1 MSVTPTKSG
10 FSKNKIKKKKRSI
23 DQDNTP
29 VKKKKSKNRHRSRST
44 HTRSKIKNNTLDRK
58 NSYNT
63 PPKIKISNSN
73 SNHHTYR
80 KKNNKTPPTKFGTRF
95 SPRVKNSSPTAR
107 IETIQNLRHF
117 SDQFTPINEK
127 KNKKSTSK
135 MVSLFNQDKPY
146 QIEKQS
152 FKLVIWTIN
161 SSSALESEMSSQQFS
176 TSSYSSKNSLSFL
189 ETNLPLLMYEEE
201 EERYKIF
208 RNFSLK
214 QRSILINSLVNYL
227 VSIELMKLIS
237 PIRITPKF
245 SQMNTNLAELLRNA
259 LSKQK
264 LNDFDP
270 MLCKNV
276 LIEIIKTIPNDTLL
290 PIDFLTDILL
300 DNDRSRFEDLK
311 PFLKNKYQLSIWKDF
326 VKYWKHCFEAKLDD
340 ITEISS
346 IFGSAIS
353 NSTLNNPEKLS
364 KYSEE
369 SVLSELTDLEQISD
383 QESEIETEINF
394 PIIEGNVLITTEK
407 RRRRLLREEK
417 LKRFIHNNTTNKN
430 KTHPKNK
437 KKKKKNRK
445 DNKNNKSTEDDS
457 LSDISSKIND
467 ENENIW
473 IKIYLKLTPKRIE
486 FYQTKNS
493 ELIGSLSLNTLKLYQ
508 KSHNV
513 GDISRTGGKI
523 QENEEN
529 SSNQKKDVGND
540 NGNDK
545 NENLSNSSSILKN
558 QSSIHETEPSQSE
571 DHIFIIAEN
580 QIYNSVLINV
590 GSKQQVNK
598 WTSNILIRK
607 RSIINDLPFI
617 SKMLSLKD
625 HKNQIL
631 HSLLVSK
638 NMSLVAAIL
647 ENFDTRIHQNNFE
660 SGEAIARSLVISFH
674 SKNRVLRLLRWM
686 IFQETVNGKNNTRTL
701 FRSSSLSAKLIPI
714 FAHIVAHDFL
724 VKTLSSTIEMV
735 SKIKSHLEVDE
746 DRVGKQMAEKN
757 RNALI
762 LLTNEFLAK
771 IILSAR
777 ETPLPFR
784 IICRAMKKAVSRV
797 FPESSYKSLNN
808 FLFLRFFVPA
818 IATPEA
824 FGIMEKKDIDIT
836 LRRNLVSIS
845 KLIQSVGNQSE
856 GLKGTLSCLN
866 GFVKQSATRILKY
879 FEQIA
884 EIPNDDKEWNFNSC
898 PLPQNQVEEALVML
912 KNHITTNWQD
922 IKDVLTHSDSRS
934 NFSVFVSDYIE
945 NLITYKEGL
954 KIWK

>member
-23 DQDNTP
+23 DQDTTP
-29 VKKKKSKNRHRSRST
+29 AKQKKSKNRNRSRST
-44 HTRSKIKNNTLDRK
+44 HTRSKIKNKTLDRK

-63 PPKIKISNSN
+63 PLTLKISNSN
-73 SNHHTYR
+73 NNNSR
-80 KKNNKTPPTKFGTRF
+80 KKINKTLSPKFSPRF
-95 SPRVKNSSPTAR
+95 LPRVKNSSPTAR
-107 IETIQNLRHF
+107 IETIQNLRQF

-127 KNKKSTSK
+127 KNKKPTSK
-135 MVSLFNQDKPY
+135 IVSVLNQDQPS

-161 SSSALESEMSSQQFS
+161 SSFMVESEMSSQQFS
-176 TSSYSSKNSLSFL
+176 TSSYSSKNTLSFL

-214 QRSILINSLVNYL
+214 QRTIIINSLVSNL
-227 VSIELMKLIS
+227 ISIKLMKLVS
-237 PIRITPKF
+237 LIRISPKF

-264 LNDFDP
+264 LDEFDP

-290 PIDFLTDILL
+290 PINFLTDILL
-300 DNDRSRFEDLK
+300 DNDRSTFEDLK
-311 PFLKNKYQLSIWKDF
+311 PFLKNKYQLSIWKDL
-326 VKYWKHCFEAKLDD
+326 VKYWKHCYDAKLDD
-340 ITEISS
+340 ITEISL
-346 IFGSAIS
+346 IFGSAIL

-369 SVLSELTDLEQISD
+369 SVLLELNDIEQIYD
-383 QESEIETEINF
+383 QESKTETEISF

-407 RRRRLLREEK
+407 RRRRLLRKEK
-417 LKRFIHNNTTNKN
+417 LKRFLHNNTTNKN
-430 KTHPKNK
+430 QTPTKN

-445 DNKNNKSTEDDS
+445 ENKNRKSNEEDS
-457 LSDISSKIND
+457 LSDISSKINE

-486 FYQTKNS
+486 FYQTKNG

-508 KSHNV
+508 KSHGV

-529 SSNQKKDVGND
+529 EKSNNSQQQDVEND
-540 NGNDK
+540 NDNDK
-545 NENLSNSSSILKN
+545 NDNLSNSSSILKN
-558 QSSIHETEPSQSE
+558 QSPIHETELSQSE

-590 GSKQQVNK
+590 GSKKQVNK

-724 VKTLSSTIEMV
+724 VKTLSNTIEMV
-735 SKIKSHLEVDE
+735 SKVKSHLEVDE

-771 IILSAR
+771 IILSER

-884 EIPNDDKEWNFNSC
+884 EIPNDDQEWNFNSC

-934 NFSVFVSDYIE
+934 NFSVFVSDFIE

-954 KIWK
+954 KTWK

>member
-23 DQDNTP
+23 DQDTTP
-29 VKKKKSKNRHRSRST
+29 AKQKKSKNRHRSRST
-44 HTRSKIKNNTLDRK
+44 HTRSKIKNKTLDRK

-63 PPKIKISNSN
+63 PLTLKISNSN
-73 SNHHTYR
+73 DNNSR
-80 KKNNKTPPTKFGTRF
+80 KKINKTLSPKFSPRF

-107 IETIQNLRHF
+107 IETIQNLRQF

-127 KNKKSTSK
+127 KNKKPTSK
-135 MVSLFNQDKPY
+135 IVSVLNQDQPA

-161 SSSALESEMSSQQFS
+161 STFMVESEMSSQQFS
-176 TSSYSSKNSLSFL
+176 TSSYSSKNTLSFL

-214 QRSILINSLVNYL
+214 QRTIIINSLV
-227 VSIELMKLIS
+227 
-237 PIRITPKF
+237 
-245 SQMNTNLAELLRNA
+245 
-259 LSKQK
+259 
-264 LNDFDP
+264 
-270 MLCKNV
+270 
-276 LIEIIKTIPNDTLL
+276 TLL
-290 PIDFLTDILL
+290 PINFLTDILL
-300 DNDRSRFEDLK
+300 DNDRSTFEDLK
-311 PFLKNKYQLSIWKDF
+311 PFLKNKYQLSIWKDL
-326 VKYWKHCFEAKLDD
+326 VKYWKHCYDAKLDD

-346 IFGSAIS
+346 IFGSAIL

-369 SVLSELTDLEQISD
+369 SVLLELNDIEQIYD
-383 QESEIETEINF
+383 QESKTETEISF

-407 RRRRLLREEK
+407 RRRRLLRKEK
-417 LKRFIHNNTTNKN
+417 LKRFLHNNTTNKN
-430 KTHPKNK
+430 QTPTKN

-445 DNKNNKSTEDDS
+445 ENKNRKSNEEDS
-457 LSDISSKIND
+457 LSDISSKINE

-486 FYQTKNS
+486 FYQTKNG

-508 KSHNV
+508 KSHGV

-529 SSNQKKDVGND
+529 EKSNNSQQQDVGND
-540 NGNDK
+540 NDNDK
-545 NENLSNSSSILKN
+545 NDNLSNSSSILKN
-558 QSSIHETEPSQSE
+558 QSPIHETELSQSE

-590 GSKQQVNK
+590 GSKKQVNK

-724 VKTLSSTIEMV
+724 VKTLSNTIEMV
-735 SKIKSHLEVDE
+735 SKVKSHLEVDE

-771 IILSAR
+771 IILSER

-884 EIPNDDKEWNFNSC
+884 EIPNDDQEWNFNSC

-934 NFSVFVSDYIE
+934 NFSVFVSDFIE

-954 KIWK
+954 KTWK

>member
-1 MSVTPTKSG
+1 MPT
-10 FSKNKIKKKKRSI
+10 
-23 DQDNTP
+23 
-29 VKKKKSKNRHRSRST
+29 KKKKSKNRSRSKST
-44 HTRSKIKNNTLDRK
+44 HTRSKIKSNTLNRK
-58 NSYNT
+58 HSYNT
-63 PPKIKISNSN
+63 PPTLKISNSN
-73 SNHHTYR
+73 NNNHTYR
-80 KKNNKTPPTKFGTRF
+80 KKNNKTPPPKFSPRF
-95 SPRVKNSSPTAR
+95 SPSVKRSSPTR
-107 IETIQNLRHF
+107 KIETIQNLRQF
-117 SDQFTPINEK
+117 SNQFIPINEK
-127 KNKKSTSK
+127 KKPKISGVSTSLLYQK
-135 MVSLFNQDKPY
+135 KPS

-161 SSSALESEMSSQQFS
+161 SSSSLESEVSSQQFS
-176 TSSYSSKNSLSFL
+176 SSSYNSKNSISFL

-214 QRSILINSLVNYL
+214 QRSIIINSLV
-227 VSIELMKLIS
+227 
-237 PIRITPKF
+237 
-245 SQMNTNLAELLRNA
+245 
-259 LSKQK
+259 
-264 LNDFDP
+264 
-270 MLCKNV
+270 
-276 LIEIIKTIPNDTLL
+276 TLL
-290 PIDFLTDILL
+290 PINCLTDILL
-300 DNDRSRFEDLK
+300 DNDRNTFEDLK
-311 PFLKNKYQLSIWKDF
+311 PYLKNKYQLSIWNDL
-326 VKYWKHCFEAKLDD
+326 VKYWKHCYDSKLDD

-346 IFGSAIS
+346 IFGSIIS
-353 NSTLNNPEKLS
+353 RSTLNNPEKLR

-369 SVLSELTDLEQISD
+369 SVLLELKDVEQISD
-383 QESEIETEINF
+383 QESKIEAEINF
-394 PIIEGNVLITTEK
+394 PILEGNVLITTEK
-407 RRRRLLREEK
+407 RRRRLIRKEK
-417 LKRFIHNNTTNKN
+417 LKRFIHNNINSSSKKST
-430 KTHPKNK
+430 KNK
-437 KKKKKNRK
+437 KKKQTKEKI
-445 DNKNNKSTEDDS
+445 NKKSTEEDS

-467 ENENIW
+467 ENENVW
-473 IKIYLKLTPKRIE
+473 IKIYLKLTPNRIE
-486 FYQTKNS
+486 FYTTKNG

-508 KSHNV
+508 KSDDI

-529 SSNQKKDVGND
+529 DNSNQKQD
-540 NGNDK
+540 NEI
-545 NENLSNSSSILKN
+545 ENLNNTKNNTSSILKN
-558 QSSIHETEPSQSE
+558 QSSIQGNEQSQSE

-625 HKNQIL
+625 QQNQIL

-724 VKTLSSTIEMV
+724 VKTLSNTIEMV
-735 SKIKSHLEVDE
+735 SRIKSHLEVDE
-746 DRVGKQMAEKN
+746 DRVGKELAEKN

-824 FGIMEKKDIDIT
+824 FGIMEKKDIDLT

-856 GLKGTLSCLN
+856 GLTGTLSCLN
-866 GFVKQSATRILKY
+866 NFVKQSATRILKY

-884 EIPNDDKEWNFNSC
+884 EIPNDDKEWNFDSC

-912 KNHITTNWQD
+912 KTHITNNWQD

-934 NFSVFVSDYIE
+934 NFSVFVSDFIE